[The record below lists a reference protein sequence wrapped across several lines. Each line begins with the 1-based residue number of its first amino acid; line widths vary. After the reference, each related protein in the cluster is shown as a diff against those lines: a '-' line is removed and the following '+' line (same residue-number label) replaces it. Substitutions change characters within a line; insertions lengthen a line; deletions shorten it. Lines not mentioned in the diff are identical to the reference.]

1 MMQKRTALKLV
12 LAGAAAAMLAGCGDK
27 TEAPKEAAAPEKA
40 AAAPADKAAGPYKVA
55 FVYVSPASEEG
66 WSRQHDLARIALE
79 KVYGDKVKFTT
90 VENTFPP
97 ALTANACC
105 ATSRSR
111 ATSSSLR
118 PRSAT

>member
-27 TEAPKEAAAPEKA
+27 TEAPKEAAAPEKT

-66 WSRQHDLARIALE
+66 WLRQHDLARMRS
-79 KVYGDKVKFTT
+79 KRYM
-90 VENTFPP
+90 
-97 ALTANACC
+97 
-105 ATSRSR
+105 ATK
-111 ATSSSLR
+111 
-118 PRSAT
+118 

>member
-27 TEAPKEAAAPEKA
+27 TEAPKEAAAPEKT

-66 WSRQHDLARIALE
+66 WS
-79 KVYGDKVKFTT
+79 VSTT
-90 VENTFPP
+90 SPV
-97 ALTANACC
+97 
-105 ATSRSR
+105 SRSKR
-111 ATSSSLR
+111 YMATK
-118 PRSAT
+118 

>member
-27 TEAPKEAAAPEKA
+27 TEAPKEAAAPEKT

-90 VENTFPP
+90 VENIPP
-97 ALTANACC
+97 ELTANACF

>member
-27 TEAPKEAAAPEKA
+27 TEAPKEAAAPEKT

-79 KVYGDKVKFTT
+79 KVYGDKVKF
-90 VENTFPP
+90 PP
-97 ALTANACC
+97 ELTANACF

>member
-27 TEAPKEAAAPEKA
+27 TEAPKEAAAPEKT

-90 VENTFPP
+90 VENIPP
-97 ALTANACC
+97 ALTANACF

-118 PRSAT
+118 PRLAT

>member
-66 WSRQHDLARIALE
+66 WSRQHDLARKGLWRQS
-79 KVYGDKVKFTT
+79 KVHDGR
-90 VENTFPP
+90 EH
-97 ALTANACC
+97 
-105 ATSRSR
+105 SRR
-111 ATSSSLR
+111 R
-118 PRSAT
+118 

>member
-1 MMQKRTALKLV
+1 MQKRTALKLV

-27 TEAPKEAAAPEKA
+27 TEAPKEAAAPEKT

-90 VENTFPP
+90 VENIP
-97 ALTANACC
+97 AGADSERVLRDLAQQGNKLIF
-105 ATSRSR
+105 AT
-111 ATSSSLR
+111 
-118 PRSAT
+118 RSAT